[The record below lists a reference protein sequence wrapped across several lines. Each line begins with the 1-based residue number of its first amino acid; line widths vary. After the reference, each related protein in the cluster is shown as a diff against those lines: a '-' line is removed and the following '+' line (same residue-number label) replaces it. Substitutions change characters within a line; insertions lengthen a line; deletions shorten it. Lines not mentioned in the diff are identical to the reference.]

1 MIDLATHAERWAPM
15 GSAGSRWVRQN
26 FDQGTLTEQ
35 LMLLLGEVPHAAVKR
50 A

>member
-1 MIDLATHAERWAPM
+1 MIELATHPERWVPM

-26 FDQGTLTEQ
+26 FDQHVLTEQ
-35 LMLLLGEVPHAAVKR
+35 LMILLGEVPHAAIKS